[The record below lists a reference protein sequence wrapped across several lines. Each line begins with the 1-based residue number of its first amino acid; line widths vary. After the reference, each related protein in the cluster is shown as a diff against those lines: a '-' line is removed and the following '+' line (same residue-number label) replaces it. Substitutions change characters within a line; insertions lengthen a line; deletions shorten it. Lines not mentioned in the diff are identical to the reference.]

1 MFSVV
6 APTKYNSLSGNVNHF
21 EKNYSILP
29 AWSTFSSP
37 RPSNEISDN
46 LGIDHIERDKTVIQN
61 VKDVEKL

>member
-6 APTKYNSLSGNVNHF
+6 VPTKYNSLSGNVNNF
-21 EKNYSILP
+21 EKNYCILP
-29 AWSTFSSP
+29 AWSTFSSC
-37 RPSNEISDN
+37 RPSNEIPGN

>member
-6 APTKYNSLSGNVNHF
+6 VPTKHNSLSGNVNNF

-29 AWSTFSSP
+29 AWSTFSPS
-37 RPSNEISDN
+37 RPSNEISNN

-61 VKDVEKL
+61 VKDVKKL